1 VKTVSRNGKRIK
13 LQIWDTAGQERYRTI
28 TTAYYRGA
36 LGFILMYD
44 ITSEESFNA
53 VQDWSTQITTYSS
66 DNAQVILVGNK
77 ADMAEERVVSYER
90 GQALARQ
97 LGEFLK
103 CLHCTIKNAK
113 SYLGIP
119 FYETSA
125 KSSMGVTE
133 SFDKLVEMI
142 FSNMGNR
149 LQQANEGNENV
160 NLETSDPSNPMAEL
174 QKKCGC

>member
-1 VKTVSRNGKRIK
+1 MNRNGKRVK

-44 ITSEESFNA
+44 ITNEESFNA

-90 GQALARQ
+90 GQALAKQ
-97 LGEFLK
+97 LGKF
-103 CLHCTIKNAK
+103 
-113 SYLGIP
+113 
-119 FYETSA
+119 
-125 KSSMGVTE
+125 
-133 SFDKLVEMI
+133 
-142 FSNMGNR
+142 
-149 LQQANEGNENV
+149 
-160 NLETSDPSNPMAEL
+160 
-174 QKKCGC
+174 

>member
-1 VKTVSRNGKRIK
+1 
-13 LQIWDTAGQERYRTI
+13 
-28 TTAYYRGA
+28 
-36 LGFILMYD
+36 MYD

-90 GQALARQ
+90 GQALAKQ
-97 LGEFLK
+97 
-103 CLHCTIKNAK
+103 
-113 SYLGIP
+113 LGIP

-142 FSNMGNR
+142 FSNMGNQ
-149 LQQANEGNENV
+149 LNQSNEGNNNV
-160 NLETSDPSNPMAEL
+160 NLETNDPTNPMAEL
-174 QKKCGC
+174 QKTCGC